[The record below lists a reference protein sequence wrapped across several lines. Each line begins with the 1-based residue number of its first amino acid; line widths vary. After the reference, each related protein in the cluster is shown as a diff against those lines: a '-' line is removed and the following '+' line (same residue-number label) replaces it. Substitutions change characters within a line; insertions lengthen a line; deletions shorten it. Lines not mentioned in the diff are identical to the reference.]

1 MLANEDRDN
10 ILSSTYMIPY
20 ESDYPNQIDRSI
32 KKHKQTNMRIEN
44 DNDKDR
50 YMKDSTDK
58 EIIHFH
64 RQEPNKKIHFNSANC
79 ELVRSNPPTI
89 ELARSIEK
97 KHRNLLENLIPTI
110 LRPYYLQP
118 TLFVNIIHN
127 VYQTINEYMDD
138 KIKEMIS
145 NLGVLLGI
153 EDKREALLDIIL
165 YYPNSLDKLDN
176 VQIEE
181 LVRLIE
187 RGVNESLS
195 RGIIS

>member
-79 ELVRSNPPTI
+79 ELACSNPPTI

-187 RGVNESLS
+187 HGVNESLS
-195 RGIIS
+195 RGILS